1 MPTREELAG
10 LLATAAAAPLRHL
23 ADAVLE
29 TSPPPVLLDGPTV
42 GTAPLHVREPV
53 ERIRFGLI
61 DVLVTRAEI
70 ELDGHRGWAMR
81 MGDDRASTLAA
92 AVCDAEVQRNG
103 PLAADVLA
111 LCELVA
117 AEHVAD
123 RARRWAELE
132 PTIVHFEELDA

>member
-1 MPTREELAG
+1 MRTHRRAVREAG
-10 LLATAAAAPLRHL
+10 VDHALHRRVVTGVTPAGDVH
-23 ADAVLE
+23 
-29 TSPPPVLLDGPTV
+29 
-42 GTAPLHVREPV
+42 HVREPV
-53 ERIRFGLI
+53 ERSRSGLI
-61 DVLVTRAEI
+61 AVLVTRAEI

-81 MGDDRASTLAA
+81 MGDVRASTLAA

-103 PLAADVLA
+103 PLAAAVLA

-117 AEHVAD
+117 AEHAAD